1 MVQNQIASIS
11 QKQVAKLQS
20 QGDSPESEEE
30 LQVQTIQQGT
40 NYNDNTL
47 MTLGDTS
54 MGTMNDTIFDSV
66 PIPGAK
72 LDLSEGNIE
81 LFKEID
87 AKIEELKP
95 GDEDKAHKEF
105 LIKRFQ
111 DFPEFINI
119 KGYKTYE
126 GLTIVIN
133 SMINLV
139 SNLTNIT
146 YVIKLTKELVSWDVN
161 IIKLVSFL
169 SYMLVVVLV
178 VEPEKLKYLTI
189 ITTILFM
196 GISKHSKHLK
206 PLFSNIFS
214 SPGIFL

>member
-105 LIKRFQ
+105 LIKRF
-111 DFPEFINI
+111 
-119 KGYKTYE
+119 
-126 GLTIVIN
+126 
-133 SMINLV
+133 
-139 SNLTNIT
+139 
-146 YVIKLTKELVSWDVN
+146 
-161 IIKLVSFL
+161 
-169 SYMLVVVLV
+169 
-178 VEPEKLKYLTI
+178 
-189 ITTILFM
+189 
-196 GISKHSKHLK
+196 
-206 PLFSNIFS
+206 
-214 SPGIFL
+214 